1 MRIAPLTTTVLL
13 FFFAITLTSGGA
25 DKKKSNTNDVKR
37 QQQDLQ
43 KAKDKLKEEE
53 KEFGN
58 AKTQA
63 SRANTTLDRA
73 TQAVAALRRQ
83 IQNEQMNAGPF
94 LATRKQ
100 MDELKQKM
108 EEVAKPVLESLRI
121 EPGYRNA
128 VAERDRL
135 QKRIDNPMAGN
146 AAGDIVTAD
155 RLAKE
160 LANANAAVRKLESE
174 ALSKV
179 PEYQSLVS
187 EKQRLEASLQD
198 MAKQRES
205 QLANDPRLKRA
216 QEELSNAK
224 KEAAEAQKK
233 LRREDQQK
241 SAAQQKVRS
250 EENEKRA
257 MEQRKQEAERKKR
270 APKNK

>member
-1 MRIAPLTTTVLL
+1 MRNAPLTTAISL
-13 FFFAITLTSGGA
+13 FFFAITLNSAGA

-63 SRANTTLDRA
+63 SRATTTLDRA

-100 MDELKQKM
+100 MEELKQKM
-108 EEVAKPVLESLRI
+108 EEVAKPVLESLRT

-187 EKQRLEASLQD
+187 EQQRLEASLQD

-270 APKNK
+270 AQKNK